1 MRLLPNI
8 EYEGHVISLQD
19 PVVMDGELATHC
31 EYLSAEFNYLNRAGL
46 PESRTDMIFI
56 KLYTDNIRVDIR
68 ADVFN
73 QKCKELFRE
82 QEYYEDD
89 YGCHYFS
96 HSFYEDNMYY
106 ANWFINRLND
116 PQCITDGHLDKTKCM
131 IRLIRQG
138 RVRYDYQRSRYVPAQ
153 QYFETIRINVENI
166 QAGRVAVY
174 NGPSVQ
180 TLGSSED
187 LGGYA
192 DDRCYRQVVNYSGF
206 QTQSRFDEEFGTR
219 FYTTSNEIPQS
230 EKKYIHSFNY
240 KPEYIPHYMENENPD
255 TTLLLGAEIEVAGNH
270 PETDK
275 RIKEDTVKK
284 CIQIINGSDSDEE
297 NLIYS
302 THDGTVQIEF
312 DTMPCSLG
320 FHKNKMNYKE
330 MFEYLDS
337 VGYKGHDCDCAG
349 LHIHADR
356 KYLGRTKFQQDLVI
370 AKILYIIEKFN
381 DDLCI
386 IARRNNG
393 YSVFCG
399 DKCTSDT
406 AVTLYGKYRDTGK
419 KAALNLQHPNT
430 IEFRMFRSTLKY
442 ETLLLTLELVQDII
456 NFSKNISFE
465 ELEDM
470 SWNNLMDTFS
480 DELKEYYISRRNKEF
495 EKKINKSEV
504 IKKEKK
510 KLRKKISDLRKQIQ
524 RSIIPMEKKKLNKE
538 MDELQK
544 NLNKLSKTPD
554 HAERIW
560 GDPSTGHI
568 ENVHDAIFN
577 DTGTLN
583 SIYAISSH
591 ESVRR
596 RRAESLP
603 LDDRDIRIINE
614 VWTDMEI

>member
-1 MRLLPNI
+1 MRLLPSFQ
-8 EYEGHVISLQD
+8 YEGHTISLQD
-19 PVVMDGELATHC
+19 PVVMDGELVTSCAC
-31 EYLSAEFNYLNRAGL
+31 LSSEFDGQSSIRNFTLF
-46 PESRTDMIFI
+46 TD
-56 KLYTDNIRVDIR
+56 TTRVLIR
-68 ADVFN
+68 ADIFN
-73 QKCKELFRE
+73 QKCQELLRDYR
-82 QEYYEDD
+82 YYEDD
-89 YGCHYFS
+89 RGQHFFPSPFQSGNINYS
-96 HSFYEDNMYY
+96 E
-106 ANWFINRLND
+106 WFIDRLND
-116 PQCITDGHLDKTKCM
+116 PRCITDGRLDRDKCVR
-131 IRLIRQG
+131 RLFCQG
-138 RVRYDYQRSRYVPAQ
+138 RASYDCQRNGYVMYPTQ
-153 QYFETIRINVENI
+153 HFETVYIAAEDIA
-166 QAGRVAVY
+166 AGRVSAY
-174 NGPSVQ
+174 NGLSVQ
-180 TLGSSED
+180 ARGFSED

-219 FYTTSNEIPQS
+219 FYTISNEIPQS

-240 KPEYIPHYMENENPD
+240 KPEYIPHYIKNENPD
-255 TTLLLGAEIEVAGNH
+255 TTLLLGVEIEVAGNH

-284 CIQIINGSDSDEE
+284 CIQIMNGSDSYEE

-312 DTMPCSLG
+312 DTMPCSLE
-320 FHKNKMNYKE
+320 FHKNKMNYRK
-330 MFEYLDS
+330 MFKYLDS

-386 IARRNNG
+386 IARRNND

-465 ELEDM
+465 GLEDM
-470 SWNNLMDTFS
+470 SWNDLMDTFS
-480 DELKEYYISRRNKEF
+480 DDLKRYYISRRNKEF
-495 EKKINKSEV
+495 EKKINKPEV
-504 IKKEKK
+504 LKKEKK
-510 KLRKKISDLRKQIQ
+510 KLRKKISDLRKRIQ
-524 RSIIPMEKKKLNKE
+524 RCIIPMEKSKLNKE
-538 MDELQK
+538 MNELQK
-544 NLNKLSKTPD
+544 YLNKLDKAPEHT
-554 HAERIW
+554 ERIW
-560 GDPSTGHI
+560 GNPSTGHV

-577 DTGTLN
+577 DTGTSN
-583 SIYAISSH
+583 SICTTIPPH
-591 ESVRR
+591 EYLRGC
-596 RRAESLP
+596 RAESFL
-603 LDDRDIRIINE
+603 LDDIDIRRIN
-614 VWTDMEI
+614 VWDGCVNINI

>member
-1 MRLLPNI
+1 MRLLPSFQ
-8 EYEGHVISLQD
+8 YEGHTISLQD
-19 PVVMDGELATHC
+19 PVVMDGELAMRC
-31 EYLSAEFNYLNRAGL
+31 ACLNAEFDGRSSIINFTLFTDTTSVVIAAG
-46 PESRTDMIFI
+46 I
-56 KLYTDNIRVDIR
+56 
-68 ADVFN
+68 FN
-73 QKCKELFRE
+73 QKCQELLRDY
-82 QEYYEDD
+82 EYYEDD
-89 YGCHYFS
+89 RGRHYFYS
-96 HSFYEDNMYY
+96 SFRSGNTNYSQ
-106 ANWFINRLND
+106 WFIDRIND
-116 PQCITDGHLDKTKCM
+116 PRCITDGSLDRNQCER
-131 IRLIRQG
+131 RLFHQG
-138 RVRYDYQRSRYVPAQ
+138 RARYDYQRNDYVMYPQ
-153 QYFETIRINVENI
+153 HFETIYITADNI
-166 QAGRVAVY
+166 TAGRVAAY
-174 NGPSVQ
+174 NGQSVQ
-180 TLGSSED
+180 TRGFSDNTDRYATGFNSSF
-187 LGGYA
+187 
-192 DDRCYRQVVNYSGF
+192 SM
-206 QTQSRFDEEFGTR
+206 EF
-219 FYTTSNEIPQS
+219 NEIPQPVN
-230 EKKYIHSFNY
+230 ECIHSFNY

-284 CIQIINGSDSDEE
+284 CIQIMNGSDSDEE

-312 DTMPCSLG
+312 DTMPCSLE
-320 FHKNKMNYKE
+320 FHKKKMNYRK
-330 MFEYLDS
+330 MFKYLDS

-470 SWNNLMDTFS
+470 SWNDLMNTFS
-480 DELKEYYISRRNKEF
+480 DELKRYYISRRNKEF
-495 EKKINKSEV
+495 NKKMRNSEAL
-504 IKKEKK
+504 KKEEK
-510 KLRKKISDLRKQIQ
+510 KLRKKISNLRKRIQ
-524 RSIIPMEKKKLNKE
+524 RCIIPMEKKKLNKK
-538 MDELQK
+538 MDALQK
-544 NLNKLSKTPD
+544 YLNKLSKTLEY
-554 HAERIW
+554 AEHIW

-577 DTGTLN
+577 DTGTSN
-583 SIYAISSH
+583 SICTTIPPH
-591 ESVRR
+591 EYVRG
-596 RRAESLP
+596 RRAESSL
-603 LDDRDIRIINE
+603 LDDIDIRRIDEGWDDI
-614 VWTDMEI
+614 EI

>member
-1 MRLLPNI
+1 MRLLPSFQ
-8 EYEGHVISLQD
+8 YDGHIISLQD
-19 PVVMDGELATHC
+19 PVVMDGELVIRCAC
-31 EYLSAEFNYLNRAGL
+31 LNAEFDGESSILTFTLFTNIAGV
-46 PESRTDMIFI
+46 T
-56 KLYTDNIRVDIR
+56 IR
-68 ADVFN
+68 ADIFDR
-73 QKCKELFRE
+73 QCQELLGDWTFF
-82 QEYYEDD
+82 EDD
-89 YGCHYFS
+89 RGQHFFS
-96 HSFYEDNMYY
+96 SPFQSGNTNYSE
-106 ANWFINRLND
+106 WFIDRIND
-116 PQCITDGHLDKTKCM
+116 PRCITDGRLDRDKCVR
-131 IRLIRQG
+131 RLFCQG
-138 RVRYDYQRSRYVPAQ
+138 RASYDCQRNSYVMYPTQRFEVINTTEGDFAPGRIAAYNGQSVQMHGFSDSTDRYV
-153 QYFETIRINVENI
+153 TDRN
-166 QAGRVAVY
+166 GRR
-174 NGPSVQ
+174 
-180 TLGSSED
+180 LF
-187 LGGYA
+187 
-192 DDRCYRQVVNYSGF
+192 NYSGF
-206 QTQSRFDEEFGTR
+206 QSVTR
-219 FYTTSNEIPQS
+219 FESSSFSMEFNEISQP
-230 EKKYIHSFNY
+230 EKKYIHSYNY
-240 KPEYIPHYMENENPD
+240 KPDYIPHYIENENSD

-270 PETDK
+270 PETDR
-275 RIKEDTVKK
+275 RIKEDVVKK

-312 DTMPCSLG
+312 DTMPCSLE
-320 FHKNKMNYKE
+320 FHKNKMNYRK
-330 MFEYLDS
+330 MFKYLDS

-386 IARRNNG
+386 IARRNND

-406 AVTLYGKYRDTGK
+406 AVTLYGKYRNIGK
-419 KAALNLQHPNT
+419 RAALNLQHSNT

-470 SWNNLMDTFS
+470 SWNDLMDTFS
-480 DELKEYYISRRNKEF
+480 DELKRYYISRRNKEF

-510 KLRKKISDLRKQIQ
+510 KLRKKISDLRKRIQ
-524 RSIIPMEKKKLNKE
+524 RCIIPMEKKKLNKE

-544 NLNKLSKTPD
+544 HLNKLSKTPE
-554 HAERIW
+554 HTERIW

-577 DTGTLN
+577 VPVSLN
-583 SIYAISSH
+583 SIYDISYR
-591 ESVRR
+591 ESVCG
-596 RRAESLP
+596 RRAESP
-603 LDDRDIRIINE
+603 LLNDIDIRRINE
-614 VWTDMEI
+614 IGDNIPI

>member
-1 MRLLPNI
+1 MRLLPNFQ
-8 EYEGHVISLQD
+8 YEGHTISLQD
-19 PVVMDGELATHC
+19 PVVMDGELVTHC
-31 EYLSAEFNYLNRAGL
+31 ECFNTEFDGQLSIINFTLF
-46 PESRTDMIFI
+46 TDTISVI
-56 KLYTDNIRVDIR
+56 IR
-68 ADVFN
+68 ADIFN
-73 QKCKELFRE
+73 QACKELLIGWTFF
-82 QEYYEDD
+82 EDD
-89 YGCHYFS
+89 RGQHFFS
-96 HSFYEDNMYY
+96 SSFQSGNINYSE
-106 ANWFINRLND
+106 WFIDRMND
-116 PQCITDGHLDKTKCM
+116 LQCITPNGHLDRNRC
-131 IRLIRQG
+131 IRRLIRQG
-138 RVRYDYQRSRYVPAQ
+138 RAIYDYQRNDCIIDPTQR
-153 QYFETIRINVENI
+153 FETIYISSEDI
-166 QAGRVAVY
+166 AEGRVAAY

-180 TLGSSED
+180 MHANSDNTDRYVTDRRGAPLFNYYVFQSE
-187 LGGYA
+187 
-192 DDRCYRQVVNYSGF
+192 
-206 QTQSRFDEEFGTR
+206 TR
-219 FYTTSNEIPQS
+219 FEPSSFSIEFNEMSQPV
-230 EKKYIHSFNY
+230 KKYIHTYNY
-240 KPEYIPHYMENENPD
+240 KPEYIPHYMGNENPD

-270 PETDK
+270 PETDR

-312 DTMPCSLG
+312 DTMPCSLE

-330 MFEYLDS
+330 MFNYLDS
-337 VGYKGHDCDCAG
+337 VGYKGHDCKDAG

-356 KYLGRTKFQQDLVI
+356 KYLGKTKFQQDLVI

-386 IARRNNG
+386 IARRNND

-419 KAALNLQHPNT
+419 RAALNLQHSNT

-470 SWNNLMDTFS
+470 SWNDLMNAFS
-480 DELKEYYISRRNKEF
+480 DELKRYYISRRNKEF
-495 EKKINKSEV
+495 EKKINKPEV

-524 RSIIPMEKKKLNKE
+524 RSIIPIEKRKLNKE
-538 MDELQK
+538 MNELQK
-544 NLNKLSKTPD
+544 YLNKLAKAPEHT
-554 HAERIW
+554 ERIW
-560 GDPSTGHI
+560 GNPSTGHV

-577 DTGTLN
+577 DTGTSN
-583 SIYAISSH
+583 SICTTIPRS
-591 ESVRR
+591 
-596 RRAESLP
+596 RRAESSL

-614 VWTDMEI
+614 IWDD

>member
-1 MRLLPNI
+1 MRLLPAFQ
-8 EYEGHVISLQD
+8 YDGHIISLQD
-19 PVVMDGELATHC
+19 PVVMDGELVTSC
-31 EYLSAEFNYLNRAGL
+31 VCLNSEFDG
-46 PESRTDMIFI
+46 ESSIINFTLFTDTTSVM
-56 KLYTDNIRVDIR
+56 IR
-68 ADVFN
+68 ADIFN
-73 QKCKELFRE
+73 QQCKESLRDWTFF
-82 QEYYEDD
+82 EDD
-89 YGCHYFS
+89 RGQHFFS
-96 HSFYEDNMYY
+96 NSFQSGSINYSE
-106 ANWFINRLND
+106 WFIHRINDRRCIIYGRLNRNK
-116 PQCITDGHLDKTKCM
+116 CIE
-131 IRLIRQG
+131 RLIHQCRA
-138 RVRYDYQRSRYVPAQ
+138 RYDYQRNDYVMYPTQ
-153 QYFETIRINVENI
+153 HFETIHANAIHVNVEDI
-166 QAGRVAVY
+166 AAGRVVAY
-174 NGPSVQ
+174 NDPSVQ
-180 TLGSSED
+180 TREVSDSVE
-187 LGGYA
+187 GYA
-192 DDRCYRQVVNYSGF
+192 DDRNGRRIFNYFGSHTHSIGFSDEIYDIDELLSG
-206 QTQSRFDEEFGTR
+206 
-219 FYTTSNEIPQS
+219 TSNEMPQPV
-230 EKKYIHSFNY
+230 KKYIHLYNY
-240 KPEYIPHYMENENPD
+240 KPDYIPHYMENEDPD

-270 PETDK
+270 PETDRK
-275 RIKEDTVKK
+275 IKEDTVKK
-284 CIQIINGSDSDEE
+284 CIQIMNESDSDEE

-302 THDGTVQIEF
+302 THDSTVQIEF
-312 DTMPCSLG
+312 DTMPCSLE

-330 MFEYLDS
+330 MFKYLDS

-356 KYLGRTKFQQDLVI
+356 KYLGKTKFQQDLVI

-386 IARRNNG
+386 IARRNND

-406 AVTLYGKYRDTGK
+406 AVTLYGKYKDTGK
-419 KAALNLQHPNT
+419 KAALNLRHLNT

-470 SWNNLMDTFS
+470 SWSDLMDTFS
-480 DELKEYYISRRNKEF
+480 DDLKRYYISRRNKEF

-544 NLNKLSKTPD
+544 NLNKLSKTPE
-554 HAERIW
+554 HAERTW

-591 ESVRR
+591 ESVRG

-603 LDDRDIRIINE
+603 LI
-614 VWTDMEI
+614 EI

>member
-19 PVVMDGELATHC
+19 PVVMDGELVTHC
-31 EYLSAEFNYLNRAGL
+31 DRFESNFNGQI
-46 PESRTDMIFI
+46 DIIFI
-56 KLYTDNIRVDIR
+56 RLHTDTIRVDIR
-68 ADVFN
+68 ADIFN
-73 QKCKELFRE
+73 YRCKGLFRE

-153 QYFETIRINVENI
+153 QYFETIRINAEDIGTNIHSNFQIDQIENI
-166 QAGRVAVY
+166 QTY
-174 NGPSVQ
+174 DSNGNVLINFN
-180 TLGSSED
+180 TGHILHSEPI
-187 LGGYA
+187 
-192 DDRCYRQVVNYSGF
+192 F
-206 QTQSRFDEEFGTR
+206 E
-219 FYTTSNEIPQS
+219 TSNETSQPV
-230 EKKYIHSFNY
+230 KKYIHSYNY

-255 TTLLLGAEIEVAGNH
+255 TTLLLGTEIEVAGND
-270 PETDK
+270 PVIDG

-284 CIQIINGSDSDEE
+284 CIQIINNSDSDEE

-495 EKKINKSEV
+495 EKKINKSD
-504 IKKEKK
+504 ILKEKK
-510 KLRKKISDLRKQIQ
+510 KLRKKISDLRKRIQ
-524 RSIIPMEKKKLNKE
+524 RCIIPMEKKKLNKE

-544 NLNKLSKTPD
+544 YLNKLGKTPE

-560 GDPSTGHI
+560 GDPSTGHV

-577 DTGTLN
+577 VPVSLN
-583 SIYAISSH
+583 SIYDISSR
-591 ESVRR
+591 ERVCG
-596 RRAESLP
+596 RRAESSL
-603 LDDRDIRIINE
+603 LNDIDIRRINE
-614 VWTDMEI
+614 IGGNIPI

>member
-1 MRLLPNI
+1 MRLLPDFQ
-8 EYEGHVISLQD
+8 YDGHIISLQD
-19 PVVMDGELATHC
+19 PVVMDGKLVIRC
-31 EYLSAEFNYLNRAGL
+31 VCLNAEFDGRSSIMNFTLF
-46 PESRTDMIFI
+46 TDTTSVM
-56 KLYTDNIRVDIR
+56 IR
-68 ADVFN
+68 ADIFN
-73 QKCKELFRE
+73 QQCKELLRDRTFF
-82 QEYYEDD
+82 EDD
-89 YGCHYFS
+89 RGRHFFSSSFQYGNTNYS
-96 HSFYEDNMYY
+96 E
-106 ANWFINRLND
+106 WFIDRIND
-116 PQCITDGHLDKTKCM
+116 PRCITDGRLDRDKCLE
-131 IRLIRQG
+131 RLFRQN
-138 RVRYDYQRSRYVPAQ
+138 RVRYDYQRNDYIIYSTQ
-153 QYFETIRINVENI
+153 HFETIHVNAED
-166 QAGRVAVY
+166 VAAVRTAAY
-174 NGPSVQ
+174 NGQSVQ
-180 TLGSSED
+180 MHSPRNYRVSQIED
-187 LGGYA
+187 A
-192 DDRCYRQVVNYSGF
+192 QVYDNNGNVLVNFSGF
-206 QTQSRFDEEFGTR
+206 NTGHSEAFSEIFLEPSQT
-219 FYTTSNEIPQS
+219 
-230 EKKYIHSFNY
+230 EKKYIHIYNY
-240 KPEYIPHYMENENPD
+240 KPNYIPHYIENENPD

-270 PETDK
+270 PETDR
-275 RIKEDTVKK
+275 RIKEDVVKK
-284 CIQIINGSDSDEE
+284 CIQIMNGSDSDEE

-312 DTMPCSLG
+312 DTMPCSLE
-320 FHKNKMNYKE
+320 FHKNKMNYRK
-330 MFEYLDS
+330 MFKYLDS

-386 IARRNNG
+386 IARRNND

-406 AVTLYGKYRDTGK
+406 AVTLYGKYRNIGK
-419 KAALNLQHPNT
+419 RAALNLQHSNT

-470 SWNNLMDTFS
+470 SWNDLMDTFS

-495 EKKINKSEV
+495 EKKINKPEV

-510 KLRKKISDLRKQIQ
+510 KLRKKISDLRKRIQ
-524 RSIIPMEKKKLNKE
+524 RCIIPMEKKKLNKE

-544 NLNKLSKTPD
+544 YLNKLSKTPE

-577 DTGTLN
+577 VPVSLN
-583 SIYAISSH
+583 SIYDISSR
-591 ESVRR
+591 ESVCG
-596 RRAESLP
+596 RRAESSL
-603 LDDRDIRIINE
+603 LNDIDIRRINE
-614 VWTDMEI
+614 IGGNIPI

>member
-1 MRLLPNI
+1 MRLLPDFQ
-8 EYEGHVISLQD
+8 YEGHTISLQD
-19 PVVMDGELATHC
+19 PVVMDGKLVTRCA
-31 EYLSAEFNYLNRAGL
+31 YLSNGFDGRLSIVNF
-46 PESRTDMIFI
+46 T
-56 KLYTDNIRVDIR
+56 LYTDTAGVTIR
-68 ADVFN
+68 ADIFD
-73 QKCKELFRE
+73 QQCKELLRGWTFF
-82 QEYYEDD
+82 EDD
-89 YGCHYFS
+89 YGQHFFS
-96 HSFYEDNMYY
+96 SSFQSGNINYSQ
-106 ANWFINRLND
+106 WFIDRIND
-116 PQCITDGHLDKTKCM
+116 PRCITDWRLDRDECVR
-131 IRLIRQG
+131 RLVRQG
-138 RVRYDYQRSRYVPAQ
+138 RARYDYQINSYIMYPTQR
-153 QYFETIRINVENI
+153 FETIYISSEDI
-166 QAGRVAVY
+166 AEGRVAAY

-180 TLGSSED
+180 MRANSDNT
-187 LGGYA
+187 
-192 DDRCYRQVVNYSGF
+192 DRYVTDRHGAPLFNYSGF
-206 QTQSRFDEEFGTR
+206 QSETR
-219 FYTTSNEIPQS
+219 FESSIFSMEFNEISQP
-230 EKKYIHSFNY
+230 EKKYIHSYNY
-240 KPEYIPHYMENENPD
+240 KPDYIPHYIENENPD

-270 PETDK
+270 PETDR
-275 RIKEDTVKK
+275 RIKENTVKK

-312 DTMPCSLG
+312 DTMPCSLE
-320 FHKNKMNYKE
+320 FHKNKMNYRK
-330 MFEYLDS
+330 MFKYLDS

-386 IARRNNG
+386 IARRNND

-419 KAALNLQHPNT
+419 RAALNLQHSNT

-442 ETLLLTLELVQDII
+442 ETLLLTLELVQNII

-470 SWNNLMDTFS
+470 SWNDLMDTFS
-480 DELKEYYISRRNKEF
+480 DALKRYYISRRNKEF

-544 NLNKLSKTPD
+544 HLNKLSKTPE

-577 DTGTLN
+577 DTGTSN
-583 SIYAISSH
+583 SIYNTIS
-591 ESVRR
+591 RR
-596 RRAESLP
+596 RRTESSP
-603 LDDRDIRIINE
+603 LDDIEWRSN
-614 VWTDMEI
+614 

>member
-1 MRLLPNI
+1 MRLLPSFQ
-8 EYEGHVISLQD
+8 YQGYTISLQD
-19 PVVMDGELATHC
+19 PVVMDGELVIRCTC
-31 EYLSAEFNYLNRAGL
+31 LSTEFNGQSSIINFKLD
-46 PESRTDMIFI
+46 TDTTSVVI
-56 KLYTDNIRVDIR
+56 TADI
-68 ADVFN
+68 FN
-73 QKCKELFRE
+73 QKCQELLRDY
-82 QEYYEDD
+82 EYYEDD
-89 YGCHYFS
+89 RGRHYLYN
-96 HSFYEDNMYY
+96 SFLHPENTNYPK
-106 ANWFINRLND
+106 WFIDRIND
-116 PQCITDGHLDKTKCM
+116 PRCITDGHLDRNQCRE
-131 IRLIRQG
+131 RLFRQG
-138 RVRYDYQRSRYVPAQ
+138 RARYDYQRNDYVMYPTQ
-153 QYFETIRINVENI
+153 HFETIYITTNDI
-166 QAGRVAVY
+166 AAGRVSAY

-180 TLGSSED
+180 ARGSSED

-240 KPEYIPHYMENENPD
+240 KPEYIPHYIKNENPN

-284 CIQIINGSDSDEE
+284 CIQIMNGSDSDEE

-312 DTMPCSLG
+312 DTMPCSLE
-320 FHKNKMNYKE
+320 FHKNKMNYRK
-330 MFEYLDS
+330 MFKYLDS

-356 KYLGRTKFQQDLVI
+356 KYLGKTKFQQDLII

-386 IARRNNG
+386 IARRNND

-406 AVTLYGKYRDTGK
+406 AITLYGKYRDTGK

-465 ELEDM
+465 GLEDM
-470 SWNNLMDTFS
+470 SWNDLMDTFS
-480 DELKEYYISRRNKEF
+480 DDLKRYYISRRNKEF
-495 EKKINKSEV
+495 EKKINKPEV
-504 IKKEKK
+504 LKKEKK

-524 RSIIPMEKKKLNKE
+524 RSIIPMEKRKLNKE
-538 MDELQK
+538 MDEL
-544 NLNKLSKTPD
+544 
-554 HAERIW
+554 
-560 GDPSTGHI
+560 
-568 ENVHDAIFN
+568 
-577 DTGTLN
+577 
-583 SIYAISSH
+583 
-591 ESVRR
+591 
-596 RRAESLP
+596 
-603 LDDRDIRIINE
+603 
-614 VWTDMEI
+614 

>member
-1 MRLLPNI
+1 MRLLPSFQ
-8 EYEGHVISLQD
+8 YDGHIISLQD
-19 PVVMDGELATHC
+19 PVVMDGELVTRCACLDT
-31 EYLSAEFNYLNRAGL
+31 ELDTITFTLFTD
-46 PESRTDMIFI
+46 RTSV
-56 KLYTDNIRVDIR
+56 TIRVDIFNR
-68 ADVFN
+68 A
-73 QKCKELFRE
+73 CKELLRGWVFF
-82 QEYYEDD
+82 EDD
-89 YGCHYFS
+89 RGRHYFS
-96 HSFYEDNMYY
+96 SSFQSGNINYFQ
-106 ANWFINRLND
+106 WFIDRIND
-116 PQCITDGHLDKTKCM
+116 SRCITDGRLDRNKCLE
-131 IRLIRQG
+131 RVFHQG
-138 RVRYDYQRSRYVPAQ
+138 RARYDYQRNDYIIYPTQR
-153 QYFETIRINVENI
+153 FETIYISSEDI
-166 QAGRVAVY
+166 AEGRVAAY

-180 TLGSSED
+180 MSAISDNT
-187 LGGYA
+187 
-192 DDRCYRQVVNYSGF
+192 DRYVTDRRGAQLFNYSGF
-206 QTQSRFDEEFGTR
+206 QSGIRFGPSSFSIEF
-219 FYTTSNEIPQS
+219 NEMSQLV
-230 EKKYIHSFNY
+230 KKYIHIYNY
-240 KPEYIPHYMENENPD
+240 KPDYIPHYIENENPD

-275 RIKEDTVKK
+275 KIKEDVVKK

-312 DTMPCSLG
+312 DTMPCSLE
-320 FHKNKMNYKE
+320 FHKNKMNYRK
-330 MFEYLDS
+330 MFKYLDS

-356 KYLGRTKFQQDLVI
+356 KYLGKTKFQQDLVI

-399 DKCTSDT
+399 DKCASDT
-406 AVTLYGKYRDTGK
+406 AVTLYRKYRNTGK
-419 KAALNLQHPNT
+419 RAALNLQHSNT

-495 EKKINKSEV
+495 EKKINKPEV

-510 KLRKKISDLRKQIQ
+510 KLRKKISDLRKRIQ
-524 RSIIPMEKKKLNKE
+524 RCIIPMEKKKLNKE

-544 NLNKLSKTPD
+544 YLNKLSKTPE
-554 HAERIW
+554 HTERIW
-560 GDPSTGHI
+560 GDPSTGHV
-568 ENVHDAIFN
+568 ENIHDAIFN
-577 DTGTLN
+577 DAGTSN
-583 SIYAISSH
+583 SICTTIPRS
-591 ESVRR
+591 RM
-596 RRAESLP
+596 AESSL
-603 LDDRDIRIINE
+603 LDDIDIRRIDESWDDI
-614 VWTDMEI
+614 EI